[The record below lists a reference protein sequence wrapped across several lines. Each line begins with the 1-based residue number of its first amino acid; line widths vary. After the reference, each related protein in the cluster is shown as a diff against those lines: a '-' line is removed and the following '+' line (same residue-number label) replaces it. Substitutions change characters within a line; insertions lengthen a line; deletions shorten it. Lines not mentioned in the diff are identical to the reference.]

1 MNERER
7 RRVCSFSVC
16 FLISLKKKKSYLSYY
31 YKGRVFGF
39 SMQLGSLE
47 RLRKRRRITL
57 PNKPYRININHAT
70 RSYEEAEAEAASQ

>member
-7 RRVCSFSVC
+7 RRVCSFFVC
-16 FLISLKKKKSYLSYY
+16 FLISLKKKSYLSYY

>member
-7 RRVCSFSVC
+7 RRVSSFFVC
-16 FLISLKKKKSYLSYY
+16 FLISLKKSYLSYY

-47 RLRKRRRITL
+47 RLRKRRITTL